1 MAKHSLGTSCERARA
16 WAALAP
22 DGELSMLERKLLD
35 SHVQRCA
42 TCSDFAVQVAAV
54 AAGLRTA
61 ALEPLPQPVSTPTR
75 WRRSPVYGR
84 VRTVAAGAAVAAMAL
99 GIASRAPLATTE
111 RDSFALP
118 RITNFSE
125 NLQREATQLR
135 ALRVAARPGAKGLPS
150 SRNLAV

>member
-1 MAKHSLGTSCERARA
+1 MAMHSLGTSCERARA

-22 DGELSMLERKLLD
+22 DGELSTLELKLLD

-42 TCSDFAVQVAAV
+42 TCSDFAAQVAAV
-54 AAGLRTA
+54 ATGLRTA
-61 ALEPLPQPVSTPTR
+61 ALEPLAQPVSTPTR
-75 WRRSPVYGR
+75 WRRSTGYGR

-99 GIASRAPLATTE
+99 GIASRSPLETTE
-111 RDSFALP
+111 RDSFAVP

-135 ALRVAARPGAKGLPS
+135 ALRAAARPGSSLPS
-150 SRNLAV
+150 NRNMAV